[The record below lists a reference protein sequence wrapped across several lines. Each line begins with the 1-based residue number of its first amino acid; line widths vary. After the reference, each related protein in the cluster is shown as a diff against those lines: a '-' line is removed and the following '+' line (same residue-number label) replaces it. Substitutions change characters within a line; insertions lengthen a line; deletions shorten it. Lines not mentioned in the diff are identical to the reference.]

1 MPIALPCFSWL
12 DVPKAL
18 FGVSQSVA
26 QLDGDSEKF
35 GRWLFDALAREGSC
49 AVPHDLEQTCKT
61 MRQAWGG
68 SAQSLFCEHPEW
80 EGRIGR
86 GSRAQ
91 ERLGEEVGRRRGRL
105 AESIALKPK
114 SQKSDSIVRN
124 ASRVEHAMG
133 MAPDREMVLAR
144 RWREE
149 GDEDALREL
158 TRAYMRLSIAMAARF
173 RRYGL
178 SMSDLVQEANVG
190 LMQAAARFRPERGV
204 RFSTYAAWW
213 IRSAVQDY
221 VLRNWSIIRTGTTA
235 AQKSLFFN
243 LRRLRARMDDM
254 DEEGV
259 SPENRA
265 RIANELRV
273 EESEVDAM
281 AARLSARDR
290 GLAGGEKDLAPLQED
305 RVETRGRWIAEAL
318 KTLSARELF
327 IITERRMSE
336 EGATLESLGRQLGVS
351 RGRVRQIELAALE
364 KLKAALIAAVGDPVA
379 AGLIDEAE
387 DTPRA
392 LRAGEEA

>member
-1 MPIALPCFSWL
+1 MKRICDLRKRPCFSWL

-18 FGVSQSVA
+18 FGVSHSVA

-124 ASRVEHAMG
+124 ASRAEHAMG
-133 MAPDREMVLAR
+133 MAPDRETVLAR

-190 LMQAAARFRPERGV
+190 LMQAAARFRPSSRRAVFDLCGLV
-204 RFSTYAAWW
+204 DPLG
-213 IRSAVQDY
+213 SAG
-221 VLRNWSIIRTGTTA
+221 LCA
-235 AQKSLFFN
+235 AQLVDHSHRNHGCAKVALFQS
-243 LRRLRARMDDM
+243 
-254 DEEGV
+254 
-259 SPENRA
+259 SPPA
-265 RIANELRV
+265 CA
-273 EESEVDAM
+273 D
-281 AARLSARDR
+281 
-290 GLAGGEKDLAPLQED
+290 G
-305 RVETRGRWIAEAL
+305 
-318 KTLSARELF
+318 
-327 IITERRMSE
+327 
-336 EGATLESLGRQLGVS
+336 
-351 RGRVRQIELAALE
+351 
-364 KLKAALIAAVGDPVA
+364 
-379 AGLIDEAE
+379 
-387 DTPRA
+387 
-392 LRAGEEA
+392 